1 MQDRNVRTGGRSE
14 NSTLALPHL
23 ILMLSGLALAAG
35 PHVWRVQWWV
45 AAGVSSVFLWRLYIA
60 WKDKPMPSKLLLTL
74 TAIAGLIGVF
84 MTFSTVI
91 GRDAGVTLLVVLL
104 ALKLM
109 EMRAA
114 RDVFVLIF
122 VGYFLA
128 LTNFFYSQ
136 TIITGV
142 QMLCTVLA
150 VTACLV
156 SIQAPERPILAN
168 LRTAGTLLAQA
179 SPVMLLLFFLFPRV
193 QGPLWGV
200 PQDSATGVTGLSDSM
215 SPGTLSRLGQSDA
228 IAFRAKFSGPPPPRA
243 GLYWRGPVFWA
254 FDGITWRAGVQGVR
268 GTAATVELLGQP
280 IDYEVTLEPHDRLW
294 IFGLEMSSR
303 FPRNVRMTPDFQLLS
318 PLPIRTR
325 FRYDMRSY
333 TSYRATEDNADEQ
346 RAALALP
353 RLGNPRA
360 RGLGEEWRR
369 NLPNDEA
376 IVRQAIQ
383 HFRTGGFGYTLQPPL
398 LDRNPVD
405 EFLFD
410 TKQGFCEHFASS
422 FTYLMR
428 AAGIPARV
436 VTGYQGGEINP
447 VDQYLE
453 VRQADAHAWS
463 EVWLKGR
470 GWTRVDPTA
479 AVAPVRVDG
488 GLSAAVPQSALPL
501 LMRENFTW
509 LRSWRNNWNALTNQ
523 WNQWVLG
530 YTPDRQRD
538 LISRLGVGQ
547 PDWGTLAH
555 LLFWSVASVI
565 GLTALW
571 MLWRVRR
578 KDPVQVAWATFC
590 RRMERRGL
598 PRQPSE
604 GPLDYSRRIMSSLP
618 ADDQSTRKTV
628 QSITGLYADLYYGRE
643 RAGNDVARLKQL
655 VAAFRP

>member
-1 MQDRNVRTGGRSE
+1 MNAITPAPSQRSAGRTE
-14 NSTLALPHL
+14 NSTLPLTHMM
-23 ILMLSGLALAAG
+23 LMLAGLALAAA
-35 PHVWRVQWWV
+35 PHVMRAAWWMGV
-45 AAGVSSVFLWRLYIA
+45 GMAAAFLWRLDIA
-60 WKDKPMPSKLLLTL
+60 WKDKRLPSRLILVAMAIVAMTAVFLT
-74 TAIAGLIGVF
+74 F
-84 MTFSTVI
+84 RTFI
-91 GRDAGVTLLVVLL
+91 GRDAGVTLLTMLL

-122 VGYFLA
+122 GGYFVA

-136 TIITGV
+136 TIMTGV
-142 QMLCTVLA
+142 LSLLTVL
-150 VTACLV
+150 TLTSCLV
-156 SIQAPERPILAN
+156 SIQAPQRLIRAN
-168 LRTAGTLLAQA
+168 LRTAGILLAQA
-179 SPVMLLLFFLFPRV
+179 GPVMLLLFFLFPRV

-200 PQDSATGVTGLSDSM
+200 PQDSASGVTGLSDSM

-228 IAFRAKFSGPPPPRA
+228 IAFRVKFSGAPPQR
-243 GLYWRGPVFWA
+243 GQMYWRGPVFWT
-254 FDGITWRAGVQGVR
+254 FDGVTWRPGALGLR
-268 GTAATVELLGQP
+268 GAPATVELQGEP
-280 IDYEVTLEPHDRLW
+280 IDYEVTLEAHDRQW
-294 IFGLEMSSR
+294 IFGLEMPSR
-303 FPRNVRMTPDFQLLS
+303 FPRNARMTPDFQLLS

-325 FRYDMRSY
+325 LRYDMRSY
-333 TSYRATEDNADEQ
+333 SSYRAATDNPDEQ
-346 RAALALP
+346 RAAVALP

-360 RGLGEEWRR
+360 RGLAEEWRR
-369 NLPNDEA
+369 NLPGDEA
-376 IVRQAIQ
+376 IMRQAIDY
-383 HFRTGGFGYTLQPPL
+383 FRNGGFSYTLQPPL

-463 EVWLKGR
+463 EVWLKDR

-479 AVAPVRVDG
+479 VVSPIRVDG
-488 GLSAAVPQSALPL
+488 GLSAAVPQNALPL
-501 LMRENFTW
+501 LMRENFSW
-509 LRSWRNNWNALTNQ
+509 PRSWRNNWNALTNQ

-538 LISRLGVGQ
+538 LMSRLGVGQ

-578 KDPVQVAWATFC
+578 KDPVQAIWEKFC
-590 RRMERRGL
+590 ARMARRGL
-598 PRQPSE
+598 PRQPDE
-604 GPLDYSRRIMSSLP
+604 GPLDYGSRLAASLP
-618 ADDQSTRKTV
+618 QQADGARTIAT
-628 QSITGLYADLYYGRE
+628 LYADLRYGPNHPKE
-643 RAGNDVARLKQL
+643 QVALLRRL
-655 VAAFRP
+655 VADFQP

>member
-1 MQDRNVRTGGRSE
+1 MQNRNVRTGGRSE
-14 NSTLALPHL
+14 NSTLALPHM

-35 PHVWRVQWWV
+35 PHVMRVQWWV
-45 AAGVSSVFLWRLYIA
+45 AAGVSTVFLWRLYIA

-84 MTFSTVI
+84 MTFRTVI

-136 TIITGV
+136 TILTGM

-150 VTACLV
+150 ITACLV
-156 SIQAPERPILAN
+156 SIQAPDRLIRAN

-179 SPVMLLLFFLFPRV
+179 SPIMLLLFVLFPRV

-200 PQDSATGVTGLSDSM
+200 PQDSAAGVTGLSDNM

-228 IAFRAKFSGPPPPRA
+228 IAFRVKFNGAPPPR
-243 GLYWRGPVFWA
+243 GQLYWRGPVFWS
-254 FDGITWRAGVQGVR
+254 FDGVTWRPGLQGQR
-268 GTAATVELLGQP
+268 GAPATVELMGEP
-280 IDYEVTLEPHDRLW
+280 IDYEVTLEAHDRQWL
-294 IFGLEMSSR
+294 FGLEMPSR
-303 FPRNVRMTPDFQLLS
+303 FPRNARMTPDFQLLS
-318 PLPIRTR
+318 PAPIRTR

-333 TSYRATEDNADEQ
+333 TSYRAATDNPDEQ

-360 RGLGEEWRR
+360 RGLAEEWRR
-369 NLPNDEA
+369 NIQGDEA
-376 IVRQAIQ
+376 IMRAAIDY
-383 HFRTGGFGYTLQPPL
+383 FRNGGFGYTLQPPL

-463 EVWLKGR
+463 EVWLKDR

-479 AVAPVRVDG
+479 VVAPVRLDG
-488 GLSAAVPQSALPL
+488 GLQAAVPQSALPL
-501 LMRENFTW
+501 LMRQDFTW

-538 LISRLGVGQ
+538 LISRLGMGQ

-555 LLFWSVASVI
+555 MLFWSVASVI
-565 GLTALW
+565 GMTALW

-578 KDPVQVAWATFC
+578 KDPVQAAWATFC

-604 GPLDYSRRIMSSLP
+604 GPLDYSRRVVASLP
-618 ADDQSTRKTV
+618 AQDEPTRTAV
-628 QSITGLYADLYYGRE
+628 QHIAALYADLYYGRE
-643 RAGNDVARLKQL
+643 RVGADVTRLKQL
-655 VAAFRP
+655 VGAFRP